1 MPPANPPSDIPREA
15 ATTNT
20 SYLEQLA
27 ELASPVPDFAA
38 TLTTQAEQEADDDNV
53 SFLRTQSSPVSSS
66 SRAPPLLPMP
76 NFAAGASNSVNT
88 ESQRRMRRVIE
99 AVAGHRRY
107 SSAQLQQ
114 LGDSQEASSTV
125 PPMQAESHYQGWAP
139 ESLEYED
146 DFPPPIMNASVPG
159 AEFHREPSRR
169 SLRGGNPS
177 QRESRI
183 PQISQ
188 TSQTSQTLS
197 PETYQFGEHEVEDLS
212 EMTESTLRTTA
223 LLQTV
228 RRNSQISSRARSQLQ
243 NYILNRERMGHDG
256 EDRDQPRITRPSS
269 STSGIRPHRQIIQQQ
284 QQMLLHHTQQ
294 QQLQRQQRQQRNAQ
308 QRELQA
314 LQREWVQAQDHGH
327 QIRPTRLPVET
338 YRLRH
343 LENPSVSPPIASRS
357 LDDAI
362 KYLERLRFCESL
374 QDSLSSAKAGGFVPD
389 ELFANGDFVLDTATI
404 EPPPE
409 SSWLKIGGVLS
420 GSQHAT
426 GGSSLPPYVPYSRSA
441 GSHSPLLDRPSQP
454 LPATSTPSSRPTNT
468 EQEPVASHTA
478 PSTQVNPDGDERWAV
493 KVTIHSIDYGSMTL
507 SGTMEAFNV
516 PDKTSPTQESSITTF
531 LEGEII
537 DFNTYTLE
545 TKSFNANARV
555 DGTYWRKLEP
565 FKKLTDDE
573 IVRAL
578 VSKKW
583 LADELSRNWILMRWK
598 EKCFVTP
605 SDAQSSLTISGFY
618 YISLRRSDG
627 HVEGLYYDPLSAP
640 YQHLSLMPEK
650 RTFPAYRFQ

>member
-1 MPPANPPSDIPREA
+1 MQDTLREA
-15 ATTNT
+15 TTTTT
-20 SYLEQLA
+20 SYLDQLA

-38 TLTTQAEQEADDDNV
+38 TLTTQAEQEADEDNV
-53 SFLRTQSSPVSSS
+53 SFLRTQSGPVTSS
-66 SRAPPLLPMP
+66 SRAPPMLPMP
-76 NFAAGASNSVNT
+76 NVPGWSNPAFSER
-88 ESQRRMRRVIE
+88 ESQRRMRELIE
-99 AVAGHRRY
+99 TVAGHRRY
-107 SSAQLQQ
+107 TPAQLQQ
-114 LGDSQEASSTV
+114 LGDSQDATFAI
-125 PPMQAESHYQGWAP
+125 PPLQAESHYQGWAP

-146 DFPPPIMNASVPG
+146 DLSPPMMTASEPSAG
-159 AEFHREPSRR
+159 SQHEPSRR
-169 SLRGGNPS
+169 SLRGGTAS

-183 PQISQ
+183 PQFSQ
-188 TSQTSQTLS
+188 TSS
-197 PETYQFGEHEVEDLS
+197 PERYHFREHQNEDLS
-212 EMTESTLRTTA
+212 EITESSLRTTA
-223 LLQTV
+223 LLQSV
-228 RRNSQISSRARSQLQ
+228 RRNSQFSSRTRSQLQ
-243 NYILNRERMGHDG
+243 NYILDRERMGHDG
-256 EDRDQPRITRPSS
+256 EDRDRPRITRPNS
-269 STSGIRPHRQIIQQQ
+269 STSSIRPHRQTQLQQQMTMYQQQ
-284 QQMLLHHTQQ
+284 QQQQ
-294 QQLQRQQRQQRNAQ
+294 QRQQRQLRNAQ

-327 QIRPTRLPVET
+327 QIRPTRLPVEQ
-338 YRLRH
+338 YRIRH

-389 ELFANGDFVLDTATI
+389 ELFANSDFVLDTATI

-426 GGSSLPPYVPYSRSA
+426 GGSSLPPYVPYSRSTN
-441 GSHSPLLDRPSQP
+441 SHSPQLDRPSQP
-454 LPATSTPSSRPTNT
+454 HPASSTPSSGSTNM
-468 EQEPVASHTA
+468 EQDPPASHTV
-478 PSTQVNPDGDERWAV
+478 PSTQINPDGDERWAV
-493 KVTIHSIDYGSMTL
+493 KVTIHGIDYGSMTL

-598 EKCFVTP
+598 GTLML
-605 SDAQSSLTISGFY
+605 SSQ
-618 YISLRRSDG
+618 
-627 HVEGLYYDPLSAP
+627 VV
-640 YQHLSLMPEK
+640 
-650 RTFPAYRFQ
+650 